1 MISQTPTVAVITSTI
16 GRHDLERAILSVKNQ
31 HYQAK
36 HYVFVDG
43 EQFWV
48 AAKSILDKYPEVVA
62 TYLPMNTGASGWSN
76 SSINAIAPFLV
87 KEDIVCYL
95 DDDNWYEPSHV
106 EQGVQALLASGA
118 DYAYAMRNLYDV
130 NLNFLCPDT
139 YESLGEYSSGWQTE
153 TLDVSFELNGQ
164 VFKDEYELSTK
175 HHIDTNCYFFPTTLA
190 KILAV
195 AWHTGFH
202 NDKNVYRFLNDLQKK
217 GVCTRTF
224 SVNYLFDA
232 KKQMSGIF
240 EEYQKSPVSATPEQA
255 EEICHAIVR
264 LMAKTSFEGWGNQ
277 MPWEIDGKKS
287 S

>member
-16 GRHDLERAILSVKNQ
+16 GRCDLERAILSVKNQ
-31 HYQAK
+31 RHQAK

-43 EQFWV
+43 EQFW
-48 AAKSILDKYPEVVA
+48 AEAKAILDKYPEVVA
-62 TYLPMNTGASGWSN
+62 TYLPMNTGANGWSN

-87 KEDIVCYL
+87 KEDIICYL
-95 DDDNWYEPSHV
+95 DDDNWYEPNHV

-153 TLDVSFELNGQ
+153 TLSMLFEIDGRGFRQ
-164 VFKDEYELSTK
+164 EVELTTK
-175 HHIDTNCYFFPTTLA
+175 HHIDTNCYFIPRVLA
-190 KILAV
+190 RSIAV

-202 NDKNVYRFLNDLQKK
+202 NDKNVYQVLNDLQKK

-232 KKQMSGIF
+232 KKQMSSIF
-240 EEYQKSPVSATPEQA
+240 QTYQQPPISITPEKA
-255 EEICHAIVR
+255 EMVCHAIIQSIAQV
-264 LMAKTSFEGWGNQ
+264 SFEGWGNQ
-277 MPWEIDGKKS
+277 MPWEIDDKKS